1 MIFEKKSAWYR
12 KLFSYV
18 KARAGNGPT
27 VLDPFEA
34 YQLWAKTYDNRQGN
48 ALLYAEHRIIYPLL
62 ERLSLSGKS
71 VLDAGCGTGRYIEEL
86 RLFKPSSIAGIDFA
100 PKMIERGMNKFR
112 NDASISFQVASMN
125 SLPFRDQ
132 SFDFVISTLAL
143 DHLQNLQ
150 DGVSELSR
158 VLRRQGSMI
167 ISVFHPFGQLLGW
180 QRTFAK
186 KNGHSREFAVKYC
199 GHRHQDYFDAF
210 QACGL
215 NICQM
220 FEPIIDESL
229 EPFYNQAGRLDLFKQ
244 YKGHP
249 LLLIF
254 HLEKS

>member
-1 MIFEKKSAWYR
+1 MISETKSTWYR

-18 KARAGNGPT
+18 KTRGRNHPT

-34 YQLWAKTYDNRQGN
+34 YQLWAETYDNRQGN
-48 ALLYAEHRIIYPLL
+48 ALLYAEHRIIYPLM
-62 ERLSLSGKS
+62 ERLSLTGKS
-71 VLDAGCGTGRYIEEL
+71 VLDSGCGTGRYIEEI
-86 RLFKPSSIAGIDFA
+86 RQFKPSTIAGIDFA

-112 NDASISFQVASMN
+112 NDPSISFQVASMN

-158 VLRRQGSMI
+158 VLRHQGSMI
-167 ISVFHPFGQLLGW
+167 ISVFHPLGKQLGW
-180 QRTFAK
+180 QRTFAG
-186 KNGHSREFAVKYC
+186 KNENRQEFAVKYY
-199 GHRHQDYFDAF
+199 GHSHQHYCDTF

-215 NICQM
+215 KICQM

-229 EPFYNQAGRLDLFKQ
+229 EPFYRHANRLDIYEKFRG
-244 YKGHP
+244 YP

-254 HLEKS
+254 DLEKP